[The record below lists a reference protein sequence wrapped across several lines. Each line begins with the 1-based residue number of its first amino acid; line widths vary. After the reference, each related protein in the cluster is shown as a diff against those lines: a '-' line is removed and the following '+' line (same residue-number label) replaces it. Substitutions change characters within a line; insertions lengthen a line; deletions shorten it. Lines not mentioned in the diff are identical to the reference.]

1 LLLSLEVVVV
11 QRLRSINPLQL
22 GLVSAILYA
31 LISLIVAIP
40 VTLISMTAGSAMKG
54 QPMAALFAGPA
65 VLIFFP
71 IMYGAVGFIGGIIT
85 AALYNLVARWTGGI
99 EVQLEP
105 SGVAIP

>member
-11 QRLRSINPLQL
+11 QRLLSINPLQL

-71 IMYGAVGFIGGIIT
+71 IMYGAFGFIGGII
-85 AALYNLVARWTGGI
+85 AGALYNVVARWTGGI

-105 SGVAIP
+105 AGVVIP